1 MKMRMTEAG
10 RKMLID
16 VRFQERRTASK
27 AQSSYDKIV
36 EELNS
41 PLQKGYILISRNTAD
56 WIMEHLLRCAVSER
70 ENY

>member
-10 RKMLID
+10 RKVLMD
-16 VRFQERRTASK
+16 VRLQERRTAPKALPSK
-27 AQSSYDKIV
+27 DIIV
-36 EELNS
+36 EELNR

-56 WIMEHLLRCAVSER
+56 WIMEYLLRCAIAER